1 MTGVLAA
8 PAGVVEGMPGEV
20 YHADLA
26 LSSSGAKLLLP
37 PSCPAVYRW
46 RRDNP
51 EPHKSAYDLGH
62 AAHLQVLGIGPKV
75 KVVDAGDWRTKAA
88 KEARAEAYAAG
99 EVPLLAEQW
108 ADVRAM
114 AEELARHP
122 MAAAL
127 LNPDHGRPELSLF
140 WNDRPTGVAKRARL
154 DWLHQRAGGR
164 TVAVDYKTTT
174 SAHPDALSKTV
185 NSFGYHTQGAWYLDG
200 VQALDLGDPDTLFVL
215 IFQEKQPP
223 YLVNCVQLDPHALRT
238 GRDLAGWATQIFA
251 DCTAADS
258 WPGYGT
264 DIDYVSLPPW
274 AEHREGTL

>member
-1 MTGVLAA
+1 MTAVLGAA
-8 PAGVVEGMPGEV
+8 AGVVEGMPAED
-20 YHADLA
+20 YHADPA
-26 LSSSGAKLLLP
+26 LSSSGARLLLP
-37 PSCPAVYRW
+37 PSCPAIYRW
-46 RRDNP
+46 RRDHP

-62 AAHLQVLGIGPKV
+62 AAHLQVLGIGPDV
-75 KVVDAGDWRTKAA
+75 VVVDAPDWRTKAA
-88 KEARAEAYAAG
+88 KEERAYAYEIGA
-99 EVPLLAEQW
+99 VPLLADQY

-140 WNDRPTGVAKRARL
+140 WNDRSTGVAKRARL

-174 SAHPDALSKTV
+174 SAHPDALAKTV
-185 NSFGYHTQGAWYLDG
+185 NSFGYHVQGSWYLDG
-200 VQALDLGDPDTLFVL
+200 ARALDLGDNDTLFVL
-215 IFQEKQPP
+215 IFQEKTAP

-251 DCTAADS
+251 DCTAADA

-274 AEHREGTL
+274 AEHREGAS